1 VPPLLLRRKKLNL
14 KSNPH
19 SPNKKN
25 PRRRSPRRN
34 SPSNRSP
41 KLLPLLPL
49 PLLLPLAKKRSMA
62 TAPKAVSR

>member
-1 VPPLLLRRKKLNL
+1 VPPLLLRRKRLNL

-19 SPNKKN
+19 NPNKKN

-34 SPSNRSP
+34 SPSNRSQN
-41 KLLPLLPL
+41 LLLLLPL
-49 PLLLPLAKKRSMA
+49 PLLLPPTKKRSMA